1 MPPPFLPSFDPRLP
15 RQRAQWT
22 SAAHS
27 QVWNMK
33 YKKKTQTPLST
44 RTIHICP
51 HHGSLLKSI
60 ADIGQRCIACN
71 CNPDAIC
78 LSAGHGAAE
87 GASRRSAASERLCTS
102 LWTTR
107 RAGLEWE
114 DRHLADGASALH
126 GKFLYFMV
134 FLIFLEGVSFLSGAA
149 ARSSDICKSFT
160 ANFPLTIILFQITQ
174 LNEDEWLNDPIK
186 KCKSWWP
193 RMTFNV
199 HLRSSSSLGDLT
211 PPPPHFLLSPSAS
224 FLETPPS
231 GRGDTNQSGRH
242 KNGPTTLP
250 GGGWNSGSTKLIVP
264 AVIPASVWGP
274 TPKKRKQTSEL
285 LLRWLIFRSR
295 PIKE

>member
-15 RQRAQWT
+15 HQRAQWT

-60 ADIGQRCIACN
+60 ADMGQRCVACN

-78 LSAGHGAAE
+78 LSAGRGAAE

-114 DRHLADGASALH
+114 DRHLADGASVLH

-149 ARSSDICKSFT
+149 ARSSDICKSLT
-160 ANFPLTIILFQITQ
+160 ANFPLTI
-174 LNEDEWLNDPIK
+174 
-186 KCKSWWP
+186 
-193 RMTFNV
+193 TFFSN
-199 HLRSSSSLGDLT
+199 
-211 PPPPHFLLSPSAS
+211 
-224 FLETPPS
+224 
-231 GRGDTNQSGRH
+231 
-242 KNGPTTLP
+242 
-250 GGGWNSGSTKLIVP
+250 NST
-264 AVIPASVWGP
+264 
-274 TPKKRKQTSEL
+274 
-285 LLRWLIFRSR
+285 
-295 PIKE
+295 